1 MGKPKGTQILGLDF
15 LRAGAALL
23 VMMFH
28 YFYWSWFQ
36 DPSMTQAWPM
46 SFQSFAPFFQAG
58 WVGVEI
64 FFVISGFVITYSS
77 ENISAGTF
85 VRHRIVR
92 LLPSVLIC
100 ATLTGIALYSEHWAT
115 LSTIVKLWLRSVT
128 FWPKGPWIDGSY
140 WTLPIEVSFYA
151 LVFLC
156 LLTGRHRL
164 PFVMGTLGI
173 ISTVWEIFLGQR
185 YHPNAIF
192 LLAHGCFFVFG
203 VFLYEALHRGFT
215 LARSAILAICFVG
228 CLTAISHDHTKWA
241 APVWLIGIVVLV
253 LSVKLNTRAQEFA
266 GARGATLIRKIGLTT
281 YPLYLLHD
289 FIGGQIIKGLH
300 QSAHLS
306 YESAVLFSALIVI
319 SAAAIVM
326 QYAEPR
332 LAKQISGLLRA
343 KRFAAVPV
351 SSNA

>member
-1 MGKPKGTQILGLDF
+1 MGKPKKNQILGLDL

-28 YFYWSWFQ
+28 YLYFDWIL
-36 DPSMTQAWPM
+36 DRSMTQGWPAA
-46 SFQSFAPFFQAG
+46 FQSFAPFFQSC

-77 ENISAGTF
+77 ENITAGTF

-100 ATLTGIALYSEHWAT
+100 ATLTAIVLYAEHIFTVGAIA
-115 LSTIVKLWLRSVT
+115 KLWLRSVS
-128 FWPKGPWIDGSY
+128 FWPKSPWIDGSY

-164 PFVMGTLGI
+164 PFIMGALGI
-173 ISTVWEIFLGQR
+173 VSTVWNIVLGQL

-215 LARSAILAICFVG
+215 LTRSTILAICFAG
-228 CLTAISHDHTKWA
+228 CLTAISHDYSKWA
-241 APVWLIGIVVLV
+241 TPLWLIGIVILV
-253 LSVKLNTRAQEFA
+253 LSVKLNTRAQELA
-266 GARGATLIRKIGLTT
+266 GPRGATLIRKIGLTT

-289 FIGGQIIKGLH
+289 SIGWKIIKGLH

-306 YESAVLFSALIVI
+306 YESAVLFSALLML
-319 SAAAIVM
+319 SAATIIM

-343 KRFAAVPV
+343 KSTAAVPV
-351 SSNA
+351 SSNP